1 MSANTNVKE
10 GIGIR
15 LTCAIMAAGALAY
28 IGFLGALTA
37 GEGDPPDAIDLTGT
51 VRDFRERSVEDGH
64 PDFERVP
71 FGGFGQYCANI
82 APSLSDDRKPIF
94 TGAGSKISNQWRDS
108 HGRPICYLLYDAD
121 RGDTAGSLGT
131 ASTGA
136 IRSAESFE
144 TWFRDEPGLN
154 LSKSLKLTL
163 HLGEAGT
170 YVFDDSLDTLYQE
183 LGGFFPLEDQLF
195 GNPGG
200 RPDRNFHFTF
210 ELHTDFV
217 YDGTTLQTFRFIG
230 DDDVWVY
237 IDGNLVIDLGGVHT
251 ATEQYV
257 DLSRLGLVDGER
269 YTLDFFFAERHR
281 TQSNFRIETTLVL
294 RNTDVPLISA
304 AYD

>member
-1 MSANTNVKE
+1 MTGNTNVKE
-10 GIGIR
+10 SIGSR
-15 LTCAIMAAGALAY
+15 VTCGIMAAGALAF
-28 IGFLGALTA
+28 IGSSGALAA
-37 GEGDPPDAIDLTGT
+37 GEGDPAAIDLIGT
-51 VRDFRERSVEDGH
+51 VRDFRERTVQDGH

-94 TGAGSKISNQWRDS
+94 TGAGFKISNQWRDS
-108 HGRPICYLLYDAD
+108 NGRPICYLLFDAG
-121 RGDTAGSLGT
+121 RGDTEGSFGR
-131 ASTGA
+131 ASTGG
-136 IRSAESFE
+136 ILSAESFE
-144 TWFRDEPGLN
+144 TWFHDEPGLN
-154 LSKSLKLTL
+154 LSKSLGLTL
-163 HLGEAGT
+163 HLGPGNT
-170 YVFDDSLDTLYQE
+170 YVFDDSLDTMYEE

-217 YDGTTLQTFRFIG
+217 YDGTTEQTFRFVG

-257 DLSRLGLVDGER
+257 DLSRLGLVDGET

-294 RNTDVPLISA
+294 RNTDVPSISA